1 MPEQLL
7 FTRLLNEAFAGPITA
22 LLNALQGTLHI
33 PVAPKY
39 PDAPIPNFVAM
50 EVLVFA
56 FLIVVFLVVRSQL
69 SVESPGGLQHVFE
82 GIHGFVEGQSRDVI
96 GHHSEQFTPFLVALG
111 LFVLT
116 SNLFGIIPGLESPT
130 GVPVVP
136 LGCALCAF
144 VYYHAHGFRHAGVGY
159 LKHFL
164 GPSDSTIPMYIRI
177 PLGLLMLVIEP
188 ISHLARIM
196 SLTIRLY
203 GNMFAGDMVIL
214 VFLSLIPIGVP
225 VLFVGLH
232 IGVAFIQAYVFV
244 LLTTVYLAG
253 AVATDH

>member
-1 MPEQLL
+1 
-7 FTRLLNEAFAGPITA
+7 
-22 LLNALQGTLHI
+22 
-33 PVAPKY
+33 
-39 PDAPIPNFVAM
+39 
-50 EVLVFA
+50 
-56 FLIVVFLVVRSQL
+56 
-69 SVESPGGLQHVFE
+69 FE

-196 SLTIRLY
+196 SVSIRFLRYLVACCKVIFGFLY
-203 GNMFAGDMVIL
+203 ML
-214 VFLSLIPIGVP
+214 VL
-225 VLFVGLH
+225 
-232 IGVAFIQAYVFV
+232 
-244 LLTTVYLAG
+244 
-253 AVATDH
+253 

>member
-56 FLIVVFLVVRSQL
+56 FLIVVFLVVRSRL

-82 GIHGFVEGQSRDVI
+82 GIHGFVEGQSREII
-96 GHHSEQFTPFLVALG
+96 GHDIETFTPFLVTLG
-111 LFVLT
+111 LFILI
-116 SNLFGIIPGLESPT
+116 SNLFGIVPGLESPT
-130 GVPVVP
+130 ASPVVP

-144 VYYHAHGFRHAGVGY
+144 VYYQFYGFQRNGVAY

-164 GPSDSTIPMYIRI
+164 GPVWWLAPI
-177 PLGLLMLVIEP
+177 MLVVEI
-188 ISHLARIM
+188 ISHFARVM
-196 SLTIRLY
+196 SLTIRLFA
-203 GNMFAGDMVIL
+203 NMFAGDMLTL
-214 VFLSLIPIGVP
+214 VFFSLVPIGIP
-225 VLFVGLH
+225 VVFLGLH
-232 IGVAFIQAYVFV
+232 VGVAFLQAYVFV
-244 LLTTVYLAG
+244 LLTVVYLAG
-253 AVATDH
+253 AVAEAH